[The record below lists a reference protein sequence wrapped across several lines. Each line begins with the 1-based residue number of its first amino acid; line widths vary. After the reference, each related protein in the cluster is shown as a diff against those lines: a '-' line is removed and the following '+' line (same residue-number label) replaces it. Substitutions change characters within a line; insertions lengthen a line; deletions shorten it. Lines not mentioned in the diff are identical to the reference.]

1 MRTSVAP
8 GNRNVLTSRIDAISG
23 IVARANLTSG
33 RPRRAIAAEA
43 TTSARIAT
51 GPVHSRT
58 AKAIAAE
65 ANATTSFVA
74 GLRRR

>member
-1 MRTSVAP
+1 
-8 GNRNVLTSRIDAISG
+8 LTSRIDAISG
-23 IVARANLTSG
+23 IVARANLTRG

-58 AKAIAAE
+58 ANAIAAD
-65 ANATTSFVA
+65 ANAMTSFVA

>member
-1 MRTSVAP
+1 VAP

-23 IVARANLTSG
+23 MVASANLTSG
-33 RPRRAIAAEA
+33 RPSRAIAAEA
-43 TTSARIAT
+43 MTRARIAT